1 MPQPSNRG
9 RLRNDNIDKVFQKL
23 EGGNK
28 PSSGVG
34 QFNWHYPYEL
44 TSAEAQHFILF
55 TCYAEGPASFETKII
70 KQKKGRGGS
79 LADTLSSSFGGGGA
93 AGMVGGILGAGGSNE
108 DKLNS
113 LPQSKSVTRVGAKRN
128 LQPQESI
135 ALYMTPQVAYQ
146 QKTNWEMDST
156 QKGSDSWL
164 GGWWDKAV
172 DLASGMGQGLKDMAS
187 AGGENNRLAANG
199 EAKNPNKEALF
210 KDMSERSF
218 SFDFTFVPKSEEETE
233 AVYQI
238 IRIFR
243 YNSAPKLQSRRYFD
257 SPGEFEIKFFSGG
270 RENPYLP
277 KLRRLVC
284 TAVDYKYG
292 GSEVFR
298 AFDDGAPAEVT
309 INLSFQEVEQL
320 HKEHISYGF

>member
-1 MPQPSNRG
+1 MPQSTNRG

-28 PSSGVG
+28 PASGVG
-34 QFNWHYPYEL
+34 QFDWHYPYEL
-44 TSAEAQHFILF
+44 TSAESQHFILF

-70 KQKKGRGGS
+70 KKKKGRGGS
-79 LADTLSSSFGGGGA
+79 LADTMSSSFGGGGA
-93 AGMVGGILGAGGSNE
+93 AGIVGGILGGGGSNE
-108 DKLNS
+108 DI
-113 LPQSKSVTRVGAKRN
+113 VTSGETRMGAKRD

-146 QKTNWEMDST
+146 QKIDWEMTET
-156 QKGSDSWL
+156 QKGGWGGWL
-164 GGWWDKAV
+164 GDF
-172 DLASGMGQGLKDMAS
+172 LAGFGQGFMDKFT

-199 EAKNPNKEALF
+199 EAKNPNKETLF
-210 KDMSERSF
+210 KEMSERGF

-233 AVYQI
+233 AVHQI

-270 RENPYLP
+270 KENPYMP

-284 TAVDYKYG
+284 TSVDYKYG

-298 AFDDGAPAEVT
+298 AFDDGAPAEVSMS
-309 INLSFQEVEQL
+309 LSFQEVEQL
-320 HKEHISYGF
+320 HKEHITYGF

>member
-1 MPQPSNRG
+1 MPQSTNRG
-9 RLRNDNIDKVFQKL
+9 RLRNDNIDQVFQKL

-28 PSSGVG
+28 PSSGVS
-34 QFNWHYPYEL
+34 QFDWHYPYEL
-44 TSAEAQHFILF
+44 TSAESQHFILF

-70 KQKKGRGGS
+70 KKKKGRGGS
-79 LADTLSSSFGGGGA
+79 LLDTLSSSFGGGGA

-108 DKLNS
+108 DI
-113 LPQSKSVTRVGAKRN
+113 VTSGETRIGAKRD

-146 QKTNWEMDST
+146 QKTDWEMTET
-156 QKGSDSWL
+156 QKGGW
-164 GGWWDKAV
+164 GGWFGDM
-172 DLASGMGQGLKDMAS
+172 LAGLGQGLMDFTE

-210 KDMSERSF
+210 KEMSERSF

-233 AVYQI
+233 AVHQI

-243 YNSAPKLQSRRYFD
+243 YNAAPKLQSRRYFD

-270 RENPYLP
+270 RENPYMP

-284 TAVDYKYG
+284 TSVDHKYG

-298 AFDDGAPAEVT
+298 AFDDGAPAEVKMS
-309 INLSFQEVEQL
+309 LSFMEVEQL

>member
-1 MPQPSNRG
+1 MPQSTNRG

-28 PSSGVG
+28 PASGVG
-34 QFNWHYPYEL
+34 QFDWHYPYEL
-44 TSAEAQHFILF
+44 TSAESQHFILF

-70 KQKKGRGGS
+70 KKKKGRGGS
-79 LADTLSSSFGGGGA
+79 LADTVSSSFGGGGA
-93 AGMVGGILGAGGSNE
+93 AGIVGGILGGGGSNE
-108 DKLNS
+108 DI
-113 LPQSKSVTRVGAKRN
+113 VTSGETRMGAKRD

-135 ALYMTPQVAYQ
+135 ALYMTPQVSYQ
-146 QKTNWEMDST
+146 QKIDWEMSET
-156 QKGSDSWL
+156 QKGGWGGWL
-164 GGWWDKAV
+164 GDF
-172 DLASGMGQGLKDMAS
+172 LAGFGQGFMDKFT

-199 EAKNPNKEALF
+199 EAKNPNKETLF
-210 KDMSERSF
+210 KEMSERGF

-233 AVYQI
+233 AVHQI

-270 RENPYLP
+270 KENPYMP

-284 TAVDYKYG
+284 TSVDYKYG

-298 AFDDGAPAEVT
+298 AFDDGAPAEVSMS
-309 INLSFQEVEQL
+309 LSFQEVEQL
-320 HKEHISYGF
+320 HKEHITYGF